1 MHYPSV
7 IHCLAITLLV
17 LFFFCLCVMPLAK
30 QESFF
35 ADAKIKI
42 GNIRYLILWMSQSII
57 ADDNIQSPQPD
68 SK

>member
-1 MHYPSV
+1 
-7 IHCLAITLLV
+7 
-17 LFFFCLCVMPLAK
+17 MPLAK

-57 ADDNIQSPQPD
+57 EDDNIQSPQPD